1 MGHCKY
7 ERRVALGSLTTLRV
21 GGGLV
26 VAAGGSMSGVD
37 PASSPRQ
44 FARAQ
49 SPRNA
54 PVANESLLLAR
65 SLFSLHSACLQ
76 IFYVIGY
83 W

>member
-65 SLFSLHSACLQ
+65 SLFSLHSSDLLCYWLL
-76 IFYVIGY
+76 VI